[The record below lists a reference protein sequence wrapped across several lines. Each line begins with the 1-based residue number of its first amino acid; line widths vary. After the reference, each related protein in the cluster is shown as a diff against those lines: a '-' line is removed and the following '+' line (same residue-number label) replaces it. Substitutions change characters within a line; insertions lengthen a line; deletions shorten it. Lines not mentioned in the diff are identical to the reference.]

1 MDVTRVGCV
10 VRAAMLAAVAG
21 MGCGTDPPP
30 VVAAPIEAPIA
41 AAPSAHA
48 RTGTPL
54 ASPAEGELGIAT
66 DETASGRVVKRPR
79 TTAHQQQAPKD
90 CCMGKNECKGK
101 SGCVT
106 KATCG
111 AMAHSCAGQNQCKGT
126 GTSCPPGGTPN
137 P

>member
-1 MDVTRVGCV
+1 MDVAKLVFTIRHG
-10 VRAAMLAAVAG
+10 MLAAALGVA
-21 MGCGTDPPP
+21 CGTDPPP
-30 VVAAPIEAPIA
+30 VVAAPIETPVA
-41 AAPSAHA
+41 AASARA
-48 RTGTPL
+48 RPAAPL
-54 ASPAEGELGIAT
+54 SSPAEGELGIAT
-66 DETASGRVVKRPR
+66 DEQATGKVVKRPR
-79 TTAHQQQAPKD
+79 TTAHQQAAPKD

-126 GTSCPPGGTPN
+126 GTSCPPGGTPS